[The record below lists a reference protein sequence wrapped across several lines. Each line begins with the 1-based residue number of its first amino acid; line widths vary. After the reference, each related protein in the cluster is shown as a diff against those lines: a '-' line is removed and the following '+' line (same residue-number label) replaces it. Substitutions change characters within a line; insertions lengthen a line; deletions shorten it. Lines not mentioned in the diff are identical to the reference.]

1 MRYQGNAGA
10 GGVSGVF
17 ATASSD
23 SFARRVVVVR
33 RRVVV
38 AEGVLRA
45 GFVWVKSLGF
55 VDVAFE
61 REVLVDFEVV
71 FIVLF
76 SDSAM

>member
-10 GGVSGVF
+10 GGVSGED
-17 ATASSD
+17 ARTPSG
-23 SFARRVVVVR
+23 SFARRDVVVR

-38 AEGVLRA
+38 AADVLRA

-71 FIVLF
+71 FLVLF